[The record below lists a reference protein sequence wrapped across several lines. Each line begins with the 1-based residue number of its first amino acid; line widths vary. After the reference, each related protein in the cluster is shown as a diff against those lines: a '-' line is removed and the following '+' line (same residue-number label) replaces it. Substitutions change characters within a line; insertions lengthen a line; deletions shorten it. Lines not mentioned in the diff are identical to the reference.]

1 MVQLKQNEKKYI
13 RNRPSRG
20 KCSRR
25 LRLSADSCMIL
36 NICSS
41 ISLTRWAPALF
52 FPTLH
57 FIAFSPFFF
66 LHHLRMKRLISPELN
81 NKISTPPVHARC
93 LSTNCYYWRSSGGC
107 CGGSAISHRPLLR
120 LDPEPHACASA
131 NVCLRA
137 REYKPSLL
145 ISPLRQSHRAE
156 E

>member
-1 MVQLKQNEKKYI
+1 MFTETSSKCRFMHDIEHLQLNLAHPLGPGLI
-13 RNRPSRG
+13 FSH
-20 KCSRR
+20 
-25 LRLSADSCMIL
+25 
-36 NICSS
+36 
-41 ISLTRWAPALF
+41 PALYSF
-52 FPTLH
+52 F
-57 FIAFSPFFF
+57 SFFF

-93 LSTNCYYWRSSGGC
+93 LSTNCYYWQSSGGC

-120 LDPEPHACASA
+120 LDPEPRACAGA

>member
-1 MVQLKQNEKKYI
+1 MKNIYI
-13 RNRPSRG
+13 RNCPSRG

-41 ISLTRWAPALF
+41 ISLTHRAPALF

-57 FIAFSPFFF
+57 FMAFFF

-81 NKISTPPVHARC
+81 NKISTPPQCTRAC

-107 CGGSAISHRPLLR
+107 CGGSAVSHRPLLR
-120 LDPEPHACASA
+120 LDPEPRACAGA